1 MINKKKIPWNINEN
15 NNLFC
20 HFFIGYGG
28 YVGAMV
34 TTYDISR
41 HLVPRKLNL
50 KDGSNTIEGNWFA
63 INFLHT

>member
-1 MINKKKIPWNINEN
+1 MKHSVASDRIIPQSK
-15 NNLFC
+15 LFSP
-20 HFFIGYGG
+20 FSIGYGG

-50 KDGSNTIEGNWFA
+50 KDGSNTIEGN
-63 INFLHT
+63 